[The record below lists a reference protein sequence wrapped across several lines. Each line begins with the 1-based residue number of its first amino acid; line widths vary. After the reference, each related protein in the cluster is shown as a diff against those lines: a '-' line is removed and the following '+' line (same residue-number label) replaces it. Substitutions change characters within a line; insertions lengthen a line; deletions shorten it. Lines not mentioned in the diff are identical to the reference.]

1 VRIGELADRTGVD
14 ARLLRYYERQGL
26 LHPTRRSNG
35 YRDYDEAD
43 VATVAFIRRL
53 LAAGLS
59 TTTIAQFR
67 DCGHAAGRANAL
79 ARLRSE
85 HTRIG
90 AVIADLQAAQGDL
103 EKVIDEVDAADNPA
117 ETPPGRDATATI
129 PAARTPTPPGWPR
142 ANVGTRSTVV
152 TKRR

>member
-26 LHPTRRSNG
+26 LHPTRRPNG

-43 VATVAFIRRL
+43 VDSVVFIRRL

-59 TTTIAQFR
+59 TTTIAQFN
-67 DCGHAAGRANAL
+67 DCGHAAGRADVL

-85 HTRIG
+85 HARIG
-90 AVIADLQAAQGDL
+90 AVITDLQAAQAALD
-103 EKVIDEVDAADNPA
+103 KVIDEVKADVNPDEA
-117 ETPPGRDATATI
+117 PPDSATATQSS
-129 PAARTPTPPGWPR
+129 ARTPIPPRMLPQAG
-142 ANVGTRSTVV
+142 
-152 TKRR
+152 